1 MRRNNQGFTLIELLI
16 VIAIIAIIASIA
28 IPNLLS
34 ARVSANETAAIATLR
49 NIASAQAQFQGR
61 AHNDEDGDGEGEYGF
76 FTELSGYIAPRVGPA
91 APPATPINPPSLSGV
106 FQNVQDDGAGEGI
119 VTKSGFVFKMFLPE
133 AGGAPSPEAPTDGAG
148 GGGGPVGAIDANI
161 AEGVWVCYAWP
172 AVKDSTGSRAF
183 VVNQSGDVLMTDN
196 TVQLYD
202 GTSTQPAGD
211 AVFTVAGD
219 IRSPMSINGV
229 PDPAIDTGIWRP
241 AK

>member
-1 MRRNNQGFTLIELLI
+1 MRKDNQGFTLIELLI

-61 AHNDEDGDGEGEYGF
+61 AHNDNDGDGEGEYGF
-76 FTELSGYIAPRVGPA
+76 FTELSGYIAPRVNGAVA
-91 APPATPINPPSLSGV
+91 ADVINPPALSGV
-106 FQNVQDDGAGEGI
+106 FQNVQADDGGEGI
-119 VTKSGFVFKMFLPE
+119 VTKSGFIFKMWLPGD
-133 AGGAPSPEAPTDGAG
+133 GGGPIAESPTDGAG
-148 GGGGPVGAIDANI
+148 GGGGPSAAPNDNI
-161 AEGVWVCYAWP
+161 AEGVWCCYAWP

-196 TVQLYD
+196 TVVEYS
-202 GTSTQPAGD
+202 GTGNPPGASAAYSAADDLREPL
-211 AVFTVAGD
+211 
-219 IRSPMSINGV
+219 SINGI
-229 PDPAIDTGIWRP
+229 PADAQDAGVWRP